1 LLDKEII
8 FDKILDTGVFWFD
21 HRFTQIFTE
30 NAEIDQEKSVKSVV
44 EMAYFIAESIF
55 ARLQ

>member
-1 LLDKEII
+1 LDKEII

>member
-1 LLDKEII
+1 LDKEII
-8 FDKILDTGVFWFD
+8 FGKILDTGVFWFD